1 MPREIIT
8 IQVGQC
14 GNKIGGAFWD
24 LLLREHANYS
34 KKAIFD
40 DSMSSFFKNTD
51 SMTGK
56 MLPVQGDP
64 QPIQSLKARVNLHP
78 ISIY

>member
-14 GNKIGGAFWD
+14 GNQIGGAFWD

-34 KKAIFD
+34 KNALFD
-40 DSMSSFFKNTD
+40 ESMSSFFKNCN
-51 SMTGK
+51 SATGK
-56 MLPVQGDP
+56 MLPVRDNSKP
-64 QPIQSLKARVNLHP
+64 
-78 ISIY
+78 